1 MLLASEHRAKL
12 RVVSLTRL
20 SRCVLVAKW
29 ILLYSHQVILHVY
42 ALVSKYVRS
51 SVNATVKKGIC
62 AALPCSELIC
72 CQSRHS
78 T

>member
-29 ILLYSHQVILHVY
+29 ALLYSHQVILHAY
-42 ALVSKYVRS
+42 ALM
-51 SVNATVKKGIC
+51 
-62 AALPCSELIC
+62 
-72 CQSRHS
+72 CQSMYVQV
-78 T
+78 